1 MAKVSLRIY
10 IREIE
15 SLIEQGQVDEAIAH
29 CLHILKTYPKYL
41 GAYRLLGKGYLEARR
56 YSDATDVFQRVLMAV
71 PDDFVSHVGMSIIR
85 DDDGSLDDSIWHME
99 RAFEA
104 QPSNSAVQGE
114 LQRLYGRRD
123 GVEPP
128 KIRMTRGA
136 LAHMYVAGELYPQA
150 ISEIRSVLAEDPE
163 RTDMQI
169 LLGLAYFHSGQKVE
183 ASEIATQLL
192 KKFPFCLDA
201 CRILTEVLPGTG
213 RAEDTKAY
221 RNRVNA
227 LEPYTAFAKGS
238 IFYTDQVPDSAVSVD
253 RLEYTSGQ
261 DVGVQPGWASSMGI
275 QLSDESD
282 QSQPDWLKLSE
293 GDSESGTSAEPNA
306 FAELESPPEAESAPE
321 EGDNGTIP
329 GWMREAG
336 WGESI
341 GDGSEGPLD
350 LPDEET
356 PSEEL
361 AQGELPDW
369 IKSMAPSE
377 TEISAEE
384 TPAEVSPAGD
394 ETSAVFDETPNWL
407 NDLTKVPAEA
417 PAVDEGEAPAW
428 PQPAD
433 EESPEAQPEL
443 EPETAAETLDR
454 LNMEKEPQ
462 PESQAM
468 PEPAAEVNPEPEIQ
482 DESAA
487 EVEEEMPPELQ
498 ESADNE
504 KGDPDWLR
512 ELASDETPEP
522 QIESEAEPAPAESQ
536 IGDLGTSL
544 DDQDAAMNWLEGL
557 ASKHGA
563 KAEELVTNP
572 DERTND
578 APEWVEQAKAM
589 SSEAEQPEAVPA
601 AEEQQHAPSSEE
613 FVGAGFE
620 PPAPQESEESE
631 IPQEPDELQ
640 SDELVQDPRTL
651 RLDEQPAA
659 TDDWLKD
666 WQGDLEQEN
675 EVPESSTSSANAT
688 AIWLKNLE
696 ADEQTGTNQEDGV
709 EAANKPDEE
718 PAQETTPGWLVQ
730 TEMTESLSQ
739 DEDLPDFLKDLVES
753 PEAGLS
759 DEAPEI
765 EDSADIMVEP
775 IDLNRATM
783 KELARL
789 PSIGEMLAESIYAYR
804 ETYGPFRSVDDLQ
817 DVAGIGPETI
827 DELQHLVFVG
837 DLSASSA
844 ESESKNEVP
853 DWLSDLEKD
862 QTQAEAPDSDEDLP
876 DWLQEEVD
884 GEPPAQPIAHTEW
897 QPANL
902 ADEQAGAPE
911 GTEVGEDVSFAPE
924 ITPEPVVPVTE
935 EKPLPAP
942 VQAKNSV
949 SKDADLASAQLEL
962 EHGDIPSALK
972 VYSKLIKKGRLL
984 DEVIEDLRQALYKYP
999 VEATIWQAL
1008 GDAYMRANRLQDALD
1023 SYTKAEEF
1031 MR

>member
-29 CLHILKTYPKYL
+29 CLHILKTFPKYL

-56 YSDATDVFQRVLMAV
+56 YSDATDIFQRVLMAV

-221 RNRVNA
+221 RNRVNS
-227 LEPYTAFAKGS
+227 LDPYAAFAKGS

-253 RLEYTSGQ
+253 RLEYATGQ
-261 DVGVQPGWASSMGI
+261 DVGMQPGWASSMGI

-293 GDSESGTSAEPNA
+293 GESESGTSAEPNA
-306 FAELESPPEAESAPE
+306 FAELEDSPEAESAPE
-321 EGDNGTIP
+321 EGDNGSIP

-336 WGESI
+336 WGDSTGE
-341 GDGSEGPLD
+341 GSEGPLD
-350 LPDEET
+350 LSDEET
-356 PSEEL
+356 PAEEL

-377 TEISAEE
+377 AEISAEE
-384 TPAEVSPAGD
+384 TPAEANPAGD
-394 ETSAVFDETPNWL
+394 ETSTVFDETPNWL
-407 NDLTKVPAEA
+407 DDLTNTPAGA
-417 PAVDEGEAPAW
+417 PEVDEGEAPAW
-428 PQPAD
+428 PQPAN
-433 EESPEAQPEL
+433 EESPEA
-443 EPETAAETLDR
+443 EPETATAAETLDR

-462 PESQAM
+462 PESQEE
-468 PEPAAEVNPEPEIQ
+468 PEPAAEIIPEPEIQ
-482 DESAA
+482 NESAA
-487 EVEEEMPPELQ
+487 EIVEEVPPELQ
-498 ESADNE
+498 ESTGDE

-512 ELASDETPEP
+512 ELASDETAEP
-522 QIESEAEPAPAESQ
+522 QFESEAEPIATESQ

-544 DDQDAAMNWLEGL
+544 DDQDAAMNWLESL

-572 DERTND
+572 DERTD
-578 APEWVEQAKAM
+578 EAPEWVEQAKAI
-589 SSEAEQPEAVPA
+589 SGETDNPEAIPA
-601 AEEQQHAPSSEE
+601 AEVPQQAPSPEE

-620 PPAPQESEESE
+620 PPASQESEEPE
-631 IPQEPDELQ
+631 KPQEPDEPQ
-640 SDELVQDPRTL
+640 AVGPVQDARTL
-651 RLDEQPAA
+651 RFDEQPTA

-675 EVPESSTSSANAT
+675 EVPEGPTASANAT

-696 ADEQTGTNQEDGV
+696 ADEQNGTIQDDGI
-709 EAANKPDEE
+709 APANKPDEE

-739 DEDLPDFLKDLVES
+739 NEDLPDFLKDLVES

-759 DEAPEI
+759 DQVPETEA
-765 EDSADIMVEP
+765 SADILVEP
-775 IDLNRATM
+775 VDLNRATLE
-783 KELARL
+783 ELARL
-789 PSIGEMLAESIYAYR
+789 PGIGEMLAESIYAYR
-804 ETYGPFRSVDDLQ
+804 MTYGPFRNVDDLQ

-827 DELQHLVFVG
+827 DELQQLVFVG

-844 ESESKNEVP
+844 ESEPEKEVP

-862 QTQAEAPDSDEDLP
+862 QKRQAEALDSDEDLP

-902 ADEQAGAPE
+902 ADEQAGVPE
-911 GTEVGEDVSFAPE
+911 TNEAGKDFSFAPE

-935 EKPLPAP
+935 EKLPAAP

-949 SKDADLASAQLEL
+949 SKDADLASAQVEL

-984 DEVIEDLRQALYKYP
+984 DEVIEDLRQALYQYP